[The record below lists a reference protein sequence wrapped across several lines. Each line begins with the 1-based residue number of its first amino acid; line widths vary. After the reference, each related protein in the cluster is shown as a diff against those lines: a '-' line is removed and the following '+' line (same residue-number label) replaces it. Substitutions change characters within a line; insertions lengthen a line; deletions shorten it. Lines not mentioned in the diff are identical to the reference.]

1 MYYGEFENSQL
12 NIEVEKNENSGVT
25 RRKFEIIEWYLRST
39 QGSRPHVIYASLRV
53 LKSQNIIIKKYTF
66 GRINGA
72 LRTQI

>member
-1 MYYGEFENSQL
+1 MKKKLYKIFQTLQKKIGRFFWKAENTTL

-53 LKSQNIIIKKYTF
+53 SRKIL
-66 GRINGA
+66 
-72 LRTQI
+72 